1 MKAIVS
7 SFGSAGDVRPLL
19 GVAWALK
26 HSGHEVVCLLDP
38 AWCERARR
46 TLDVEAV
53 AFGASWDSAEI
64 ARRPEWLD
72 PKRGSVRMLRELVIP
87 RTGDLVE
94 VARRVC
100 ADLKPDVIIGHHISF
115 GLPWVADEAGVPWVM
130 CAVAP
135 SSWPSV
141 DDPNLYPGMPDRE
154 SYPRWTI
161 RLGAAVAGRV
171 IDRAIDPAINSVRRD
186 LGLAPQ
192 KRTMLGDQ
200 FSRVRNLGLWSE
212 HFRAPAGDDPS
223 GAVITGFPRLPDDLS
238 LPEDI
243 LASIEAARSGG
254 QPVGVWT
261 LGTTAVH
268 SGSALRDG
276 FVDACRE
283 RDVCPV
289 VLTGDEKASEILR
302 SQGLLS
308 RSYLPHDAI
317 LPLADFAVHH
327 AGIGSSAAAL
337 RAGIPSIAIPFTHD
351 QPDNARRLRRLGVA
365 SVLKPKDHVEG
376 DPKTT
381 YSARFDDVFDRSA
394 VQRAKEF
401 GQHVDREDWERNV
414 VRAIELVA

>member
-26 HSGHEVVCLLDP
+26 RSGHEVVCLLDP

-64 ARRPEWLD
+64 ARRPDWLD

-171 IDRAIDPAINSVRRD
+171 IDRAIDPAINSVRRE
-186 LGLAPQ
+186 LGLPKQ

-200 FSRVRNLGLWSE
+200 FSSVRNLGLWSE

-365 SVLKPKDHVEG
+365 KVLQPGGRQTG
-376 DPKTT
+376 D
-381 YSARFDDVFDRSA
+381 ARASFARLIGEMFDGDLARRSA
-394 VQRAKEF
+394 ELGGLVQ
-401 GQHVDREDWERNV
+401 DEDWHRTV
-414 VRAIELVA
+414 VDGIEAIV

>member
-1 MKAIVS
+1 MRAIVS

-19 GVAWALK
+19 GVAWALQRA
-26 HSGHEVVCLLDP
+26 GHEVVCLLDP
-38 AWCERARR
+38 AWCERAERMLGVN
-46 TLDVEAV
+46 TVP
-53 AFGASWDSAEI
+53 FGVSWDASEI

-72 PKRGSVRMLRELVIP
+72 LKRGSVRMLRELVIP

-171 IDRAIDPAINSVRRD
+171 IDRAIDPAINSVRRE
-186 LGLAPQ
+186 LGLPKQ
-192 KRTMLGDQ
+192 KRTMLCGQ
-200 FSRVRNLGLWSE
+200 FSSVRNLGLWSA

-223 GAVITGFPRLPDDLS
+223 GAVITGFPRLPEDLS
-238 LPEDI
+238 LPED
-243 LASIEAARSGG
+243 LLVSIAAAKSAG

-268 SGSALRDG
+268 RGAALRDA
-276 FVDACRE
+276 FIDASRK
-283 RDVCPV
+283 RDICPI
-289 VLTGDEKASEILR
+289 VLTGDETLSEALR
-302 SQGLLS
+302 SRGVS
-308 RSYLPHDAI
+308 SHAYLPHEAI
-317 LPLADFAVHH
+317 LPRVDFAAHH
-327 AGIGSSAAAL
+327 AGIGSSASAL

-365 SVLKPKDHVEG
+365 KVLKPGGGQTND
-376 DPKTT
+376 
-381 YSARFDDVFDRSA
+381 ARASFARLIGEMFNDDLARRSA
-394 VQRAKEF
+394 ELGGLVQ
-401 GQHVDREDWERNV
+401 DEDWQRTV
-414 VRAIELVA
+414 VDGIKAIV